1 MSKAITEKYRIEFGI
16 IGIHKLQEYQRGLQA
31 TNNELSRLKKK
42 IREQVGATNAQANKL
57 TRLTAQQQLY
67 NAKVKEG
74 IKNLKGNASRLR
86 EYGSQTKKTTKSM
99 GNMAAKA
106 IAALA
111 AFRQLST
118 FLVTSVKDFAAYER
132 GVKNVSTLLS
142 ADDKSMFSPS
152 LYEGVLSVS
161 TEFGFK
167 INDVNKA
174 LFNSVSAGVNAAN
187 SINFLKDASTLAIA
201 GVTDLKS
208 AALGLTTVINAYGME
223 AKDAARVSEILFTTQ
238 KFGVTT
244 VEELSKSI
252 GVVVPFAAASGISF
266 EELGAAIS
274 VTTRSGLDAAKT
286 VTALRAA
293 ISQMQKPAAESID
306 LFTKYGIP
314 IGSAELKATGFT
326 ETLRRLNEVYKESPR
341 DIERMFGNVR
351 GLTAIFSLAGDNAA
365 EYGRFLQD
373 MTTDT
378 GDASSIQRALAE
390 NMDST
395 DVAIQRLDAAFKNLK
410 VTIGDSEFIKDLIK
424 ETTTFLEILA
434 SDDLSFTEKLFFGKK
449 GKERALKSA
458 RLRAKLE
465 RDKDTREILKES
477 EEDIEKILK
486 AIDDKVALTP
496 QQETDALS
504 LIKLIPSLEQVN
516 TKGDIF
522 IKEMD
527 KVHFETLESL
537 KNHMDEVQAQRDADS
552 QKEKDAAQAKA
563 DLIEDYRNQ
572 ELISRNKLN
581 LDLHEANKNFA
592 LKDEV
597 TSEQMKNHKLN
608 LIQIELDSLNELMLH
623 KGISGQQE
631 VDLRKRIDTLLLKQI
646 KVRNN
651 HEINEEKR
659 KLSVVKNLQQD
670 ALNKATSFIT
680 ESLSI
685 SLENKQKDFDAE
697 KEKIDKEVEFGLIS
711 KKQAEKEK
719 EKIDKEAFRTRKKH
733 EKKMALINYIKELTN
748 IRVQAAANPLN
759 AVTFGAAGISQYAIL
774 AALATAAYAG
784 NLANINA
791 QKFAKGGMVH
801 GNSHAQGGEKF
812 AVGGRVVELEGGEAV
827 INKRSTAMFGDT
839 LSAMNVAGGGT
850 SFSAPNFGSKD
861 IINYRMLADA
871 VSKNINVVLPVE
883 SLNKVQN
890 KVKVIESQ
898 SKY

>member
-1 MSKAITEKYRIEFGI
+1 MATDKYKIEFGI
-16 IGIHKLQEYQRGLQA
+16 VGINKLQEYQRGLQA
-31 TNNELSRLKKK
+31 TNNELRELKKK
-42 IREQVGATNAQANKL
+42 IRGQKTATSAQANQL
-57 TRLTAQQQLY
+57 SRLTAQQQLY
-67 NAKVKEG
+67 NTAVKQG
-74 IKNLKGNASRLR
+74 IKDLKGNASRLGQ
-86 EYGSQTKKTTKSM
+86 YANTAKKTTKNI
-99 GNMAAKA
+99 GTMAAKA

-111 AFRQLST
+111 AFRQLSS

-187 SINFLKDASTLAIA
+187 SINFLRDASTLAIA

-378 GDASSIQRALAE
+378 GEASSIQRALAE

-410 VTIGDSEFIKDLIK
+410 VTIGDSQFMRDLI
-424 ETTTFLEILA
+424 EDTTTFLEILA
-434 SDDLSFTEKLFFGKK
+434 SDDLSFVEKFFVTEKGKQK
-449 GKERALKSA
+449 ALEKV

-465 RDKDTREILKES
+465 SDRQTREIIKES
-477 EEDIEKILK
+477 EEDIEK
-486 AIDDKVALTP
+486 
-496 QQETDALS
+496 LS
-504 LIKLIPSLEQVN
+504 LIHI
-516 TKGDIF
+516 
-522 IKEMD
+522 
-527 KVHFETLESL
+527 
-537 KNHMDEVQAQRDADS
+537 
-552 QKEKDAAQAKA
+552 
-563 DLIEDYRNQ
+563 
-572 ELISRNKLN
+572 
-581 LDLHEANKNFA
+581 
-592 LKDEV
+592 
-597 TSEQMKNHKLN
+597 
-608 LIQIELDSLNELMLH
+608 
-623 KGISGQQE
+623 
-631 VDLRKRIDTLLLKQI
+631 
-646 KVRNN
+646 
-651 HEINEEKR
+651 
-659 KLSVVKNLQQD
+659 
-670 ALNKATSFIT
+670 
-680 ESLSI
+680 
-685 SLENKQKDFDAE
+685 
-697 KEKIDKEVEFGLIS
+697 
-711 KKQAEKEK
+711 
-719 EKIDKEAFRTRKKH
+719 
-733 EKKMALINYIKELTN
+733 
-748 IRVQAAANPLN
+748 
-759 AVTFGAAGISQYAIL
+759 
-774 AALATAAYAG
+774 
-784 NLANINA
+784 
-791 QKFAKGGMVH
+791 
-801 GNSHAQGGEKF
+801 
-812 AVGGRVVELEGGEAV
+812 
-827 INKRSTAMFGDT
+827 
-839 LSAMNVAGGGT
+839 
-850 SFSAPNFGSKD
+850 
-861 IINYRMLADA
+861 
-871 VSKNINVVLPVE
+871 
-883 SLNKVQN
+883 
-890 KVKVIESQ
+890 
-898 SKY
+898 